1 MQKLLKILYQP
12 YKWLVL
18 VPIIFIDT
26 VIFGTLTIPLALISK
41 KLAHYVSGCFWS
53 RLNGTLTPIFVKV
66 HGRENMKK
74 KQSYVII
81 ANHQSSYDI
90 FVLYGWLW
98 IDFKWVMKKELEK
111 VPGLGWGSKVVGH
124 IFIDRRD
131 RKAALKTMKEAR
143 EKVKNGTS
151 VIFFPEGTRSETSEM
166 LPFKKGAFKFA
177 YDLNL
182 PVLPITINGTDKIL
196 PSDTWDLMPGRA
208 EIVIHPPIDINE
220 YPEEKIQDLMD
231 RSREVIDSVRVI

>member
-12 YKWLVL
+12 YKWLIL

-41 KLAHYVSGCFWS
+41 KLAHYISGCFWA
-53 RLNGTLTPIFVKV
+53 RFNGTLTPISVKV
-66 HGRENMKK
+66 TGRENMKK
-74 KQSYVII
+74 GQSYIII

-124 IFIDRRD
+124 IFINRRD
-131 RKAALKTMKEAR
+131 HKAAIETIKKAR
-143 EKVKNGTS
+143 EKIKNGTS
-151 VIFFPEGTRSETSEM
+151 VVIFPEGTRSLTKEM
-166 LPFKKGAFKFA
+166 LPFKKGAFRFA

-182 PVLPITINGTDKIL
+182 PVLPVTINGTNKIL

-208 EIVIHPPIDINE
+208 EMIIHPAIDIKD
-220 YPEEKIQDLMD
+220 YPDDRILELMD
-231 RSREVIDSVRVI
+231 HSREVIDSVREV